1 MKLAYLTTEYPAV
14 SHTFIRR
21 EILELEKRGH
31 QILRFSIRKPTNCID
46 QQDISELNKTTYILT
61 QSKIDML
68 LICFKTMLASP
79 IQSLIA
85 LRALFFFSLR
95 SERGHLRHLAYFVE
109 ACVLLRDLISAQ
121 ITHVHVHFGTNA
133 TAVAYAAR
141 LLSGKSITYSFTAH
155 GPDEFDAPIGLSLKE
170 KILESAFVIAISN
183 FGASQLK
190 RWIPVRSWPK
200 VKVVGCTVDAHFS
213 GDDTIIDIA
222 ENNHTFICVGRLS
235 AQKGHFIL
243 LDALEML
250 IKSGLSCQ
258 LILAGD
264 GELREEIESYIQQK
278 NLLSNVTITGWI
290 KGDEVRNLILASR
303 AMVLP
308 SFAEGLPVVI
318 MESFILNRPVLT
330 TRIAGI
336 PELVKEGQNGWLV
349 TPNDPTQLADRMG
362 EILQTP
368 VSRLLDMGKEGGRA
382 VQLKHTVF
390 TEIPKLEQALASI
403 N

>member
-21 EILELEKRGH
+21 EILELEKRDH

-46 QQDISELNKTTYILT
+46 QQDISEFNKTTYILT
-61 QSKIDML
+61 QPKINML

-79 IQSLIA
+79 IRSLVA
-85 LRALFFFSLR
+85 LKALFNFSRR

-109 ACVLLRDLISAQ
+109 ACVLLKYLISSE
-121 ITHVHVHFGTNA
+121 IKHVHIHFGTNA

-170 KILESAFVIAISN
+170 KILESAFVVAISN

-190 RWIPVRSWPK
+190 RWIPVNDWSK
-200 VKVVGCTVDAHFS
+200 VRVVGCTVDSHFS
-213 GDDTIIDIA
+213 GDDIIVDIA
-222 ENNHTFICVGRLS
+222 DNNHTFICVGRLS

-250 IKSGLSCQ
+250 IKGGSSCQ

-318 MESFILNRPVLT
+318 MESFILSRPVLT
-330 TRIAGI
+330 THIAGI
-336 PELVKEGQNGWLV
+336 PELVKDGLNGWLV
-349 TPNDPTQLADRMG
+349 PPNDPVQLADSM
-362 EILQTP
+362 EKILQTP
-368 VSRLLDMGKEGGRA
+368 VSRLLDMGKEGKRS
-382 VQLKHTVF
+382 VQLKHTVY